1 MPNTLK
7 TIATTDL
14 DLVSGGAG
22 MGESISNAWQGTK
35 NFAGGA
41 TAGLLHG
48 AGAKNSQVETF
59 ANTSSR
65 ATKAGFEMGA
75 AVNMGAGPAG
85 DAVGWG
91 MDVINPATEK

>member
-1 MPNTLK
+1 MTNTIK
-7 TIATTDL
+7 PIPSAEL
-14 DLVSGGAG
+14 DTVTGGAG

-48 AGAKNSQVETF
+48 AGARNSQVETF

-75 AVNMGAGPAG
+75 AVNMGAGPVG

-91 MDVINPATEK
+91 MDVINPAKEK

>member
-1 MPNTLK
+1 MTNTIK
-7 TIATTDL
+7 PIDTTEL
-14 DLVSGGAG
+14 ESVTGGAG

-48 AGAKNSQVETF
+48 AGARNSQVATF
-59 ANTSSR
+59 ADTSSR

-91 MDVINPATEK
+91 MDVVNPANEK

>member
-1 MPNTLK
+1 MSNTLK

-14 DLVSGGAG
+14 DIVSGGAG

-48 AGAKNSQVETF
+48 AGAKTSQVGTF

-85 DAVGWG
+85 DMVGWG
-91 MDVINPATEK
+91 MDVLNPATEK

>member
-1 MPNTLK
+1 MSNTITHL
-7 TIATTDL
+7 AAADL
-14 DLVSGGAG
+14 ASVTGGAG
-22 MGESISNAWQGTK
+22 IGESISNAWQGTK

-48 AGAKNSQVETF
+48 AGARNSQVGAF
-59 ANTSSR
+59 ADTSSR

-75 AVNMGAGPAG
+75 ALNMGAGPAG
-85 DAVGWG
+85 DVVGWG

>member
-1 MPNTLK
+1 MSNTLE
-7 TIATTDL
+7 TIDTTDL
-14 DLVSGGAG
+14 GSVSGCAG
-22 MGESISNAWQGTK
+22 IGESISNAWQGTK

-48 AGAKNSQVETF
+48 AGARNSQVSTF
-59 ANTSSR
+59 ADTSSR
-65 ATKAGFEMGA
+65 ATKAGFEIGA
-75 AVNMGAGPAG
+75 ALNMGAGPAG

>member
-1 MPNTLK
+1 MSNTL
-7 TIATTDL
+7 THLDTADL
-14 DLVSGGAG
+14 DSVTGGAG
-22 MGESISNAWQGTK
+22 IGESISNAWQGTK

-48 AGAKNSQVETF
+48 AGARNSQVGTF
-59 ANTSSR
+59 ADTSSR

-75 AVNMGAGPAG
+75 ALNMGAGPVG
-85 DAVGWG
+85 DVVGWG